1 MIKTSRQLKDLI
13 RNMAKEHAAD
23 AQVLLRNYMMERFLE
38 RISISEYRD
47 NFILKG
53 GMLVAAMVGI
63 DARSTMDMDATV
75 KGTAVNVE
83 DVENIIAGIIRIPI
97 NDGVDFRVKSISE
110 IMDEA
115 DYPGVRAN
123 LDCYFDGTRTP
134 LKIDISTG
142 DVITPK
148 EVRYSFKL
156 MFEERTIDVWAYNLE
171 TVVAEKLETILA
183 RTTANTRMRD
193 FYDLHMLYQLY
204 GDTLNKEVLT
214 QAFAATAEKRG
225 SAFLMPNAEEVLCVV
240 YNSVE
245 MQKLWENYRK
255 KFSYASDIS
264 WHSIMCSIR
273 QIAAE
278 TGLPVEQSAG
288 RGYTQLDRET
298 AETGN

>member
-83 DVENIIAGIIRIPI
+83 DVENIITGIIRIPI

-204 GDTLNKEVLT
+204 GNTLNKEVLT

-225 SAFLMPNAEEVLCVV
+225 SAFLIPKAEEVLCVV